1 MARFA
6 VRLEGTLL
14 FFSAAKPLAAS
25 IAARRGLVSAIF
37 PILFVLLFAL
47 SASSAA
53 RGQRFL
59 CSDGYGSFSSDFSTG
74 VTVTVGAAKNGAFA
88 THACDASLRWG
99 KNVMHAVEGAYLVD
113 IDVLGADLGLG
124 VPVVAF
130 QVKTAESDRRMS
142 YRIYSLEKPP
152 RLLRTI
158 TGGDVYKARDRYLEG
173 RNEIWTDDTGAV
185 DGIENL
191 PLTSFDVLPTV
202 ALRFEKNRLID
213 VSSEFQPYFDQQ
225 IAEVKAQLNPEALS
239 DFKNTDGEL
248 TSLPPQVLG
257 NLHAL
262 LMTKIAVLEIV
273 WSYLYSGREQQAWTA
288 LAEMWPPSDLS
299 RIRAVIENARA
310 HGILSQVDGSAKPGA
325 SLPSEGIAAIYRMKE
340 EQIQVPSRGNL
351 ASMMAQAAE
360 NSNGVED
367 RGPLADS
374 APKSIYLSMPL
385 TETDQQ
391 AMQTSPTLLDLVID
405 AAGKVHS
412 AQIVNGA
419 HLGPTGEALIKASAN
434 WNFIPAFKAE
444 RPVACKMRIM
454 VSTQQ

>member
-1 MARFA
+1 
-6 VRLEGTLL
+6 L
-14 FFSAAKPLAAS
+14 FLSIAKPPAAS
-25 IAARRGLVSAIF
+25 IAIARRHGFITAILPFLSVLV
-37 PILFVLLFAL
+37 FVL
-47 SASSAA
+47 SASRAA
-53 RGQRFL
+53 QGQRYV

-99 KNVMHAVEGAYLVD
+99 KNVMRAVDGAYLVD

-130 QVKTAESDRRMS
+130 QVKTAESDKQMS

-173 RNEIWTDDTGAV
+173 RSEIWTDDAGAV
-185 DGIENL
+185 SGFENL
-191 PLTSFDVLPTV
+191 PLTSFDFLPTV

-213 VSSEFQPYFDQQ
+213 VSPEFQPYFDEQ
-225 IAEVKAQLNPEALS
+225 IAQVKAQLSPEALN

-248 TSLPPQVLG
+248 AVLSPRLLG

-288 LAEMWPPSDLS
+288 LADMWPASDLD
-299 RIRAVIENARA
+299 RIRTAILNTRA
-310 HGILSQVDGSAKPGA
+310 HGILSQVDGTAKPGVRP
-325 SLPSEGIAAIYRMKE
+325 PSEDVAAIYRMKE
-340 EQIQVPSRGNL
+340 KQVRIPSSGNL
-351 ASMMAQAAE
+351 ATMISQAAE

-367 RGPLADS
+367 RSPVADTD
-374 APKSIYLSMPL
+374 PKAIYLSMPL

-391 AMQTSPTLLDLVID
+391 TMQASHALLELVID

-412 AQIVNGA
+412 AQIVNDA
-419 HLGPTGEALIKASAN
+419 HLGPTGDALIKASAN
-434 WNFIPAFKAE
+434 WNFIPALKGE
-444 RPVACKMRIM
+444 RPVACKMRMM
-454 VSTQQ
+454 VSTQR